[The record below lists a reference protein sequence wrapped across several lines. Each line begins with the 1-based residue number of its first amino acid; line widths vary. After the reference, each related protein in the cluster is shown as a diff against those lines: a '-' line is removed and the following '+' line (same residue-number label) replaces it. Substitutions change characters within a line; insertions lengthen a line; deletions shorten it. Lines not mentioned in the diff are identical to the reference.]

1 MADLARGGQ
10 TRGQMWRIRRGVICR
25 HVAPRASCRQC
36 GVVIVDVAG
45 RTRRGYVRT
54 RQWKLGVVVIE

>member
-1 MADLARGGQ
+1 MANLAGGWQ
-10 TRGQMWRIRRGVICR
+10 VCGDVIGTRRGVVGR

-45 RTRRGYVRT
+45 GTGRGYVRT
-54 RQWKLGVVVIE
+54 RQWKLGVVMIE